1 MAESYDDLSRS
12 ERKAALIAE
21 LSQARAQIAG
31 SFRDT
36 QDDLETARAVVSRKA
51 LWMGGAVAGGWLLA
65 KLTGRK
71 SRGNKSRKGKIAIQP
86 ARQVERTGWA
96 LALLGAIGTM
106 MRPAITSY
114 LTHRLNDYL
123 ARTNDSNHHTPF
135 NSKR

>member
-36 QDDLETARAVVSRKA
+36 QSDLETARAVASRKA

-65 KLTGRK
+65 RLTGRK
-71 SRGNKSRKGKIAIQP
+71 SRGGKGRKSRAAVEP
-86 ARQVERTGWA
+86 VRQVERTGWA

-123 ARTNDSNHHTPF
+123 ARTGDSNDHTPF
-135 NSKR
+135 NSQR